1 MKYIKL
7 FESWL
12 NEAEVERKFS
22 SASPKSTPVLET
34 TIENL
39 YDGGLD
45 GAGTK
50 TLLSIIRRSNQTSD
64 SEFKKSAGQDIDLK
78 GVEDSNP
85 YHRFGDEA
93 IKSSQILKFLK
104 QYITPFSESPR
115 WRLGWNGRNN
125 FHMFLVSVGGSEKGF
140 LIVPSDL
147 KYYQGDKNQNCS
159 NLPILYRNLEGDS
172 NWYTGFLG
180 QVMLHAQR
188 KFAKAIAS
196 SVYSEE
202 KNYDA
207 PIAEIFAGE
216 GKARNLAYNAT
227 IAGTKFLAVATPD
240 EEPKNIESSP
250 LDSTLIVDKDKTIYI
265 GQIRF
270 DFDKATLKEESKEVL
285 GGKDLRIALSDATK
299 SIEIVG
305 HTDGK
310 GDASYNQK
318 LSENRA
324 KSVLEYLKT
333 LSWYKKLEVQ
343 PTIKGVG
350 SSEQIKD
357 DNKGTDP
364 IFSSINRR
372 VEFLIDGAKANYS
385 EIISATEK
393 MKS

>member
-1 MKYIKL
+1 MSMKYIKL

-22 SASPKSTPVLET
+22 SSNPKATPVLET
-34 TIENL
+34 TIGNL
-39 YDGGLD
+39 YTGGDLN
-45 GAGTK
+45 TNV
-50 TLLSIIRRSNQTSD
+50 LESIIKRSIQKSG
-64 SEFKKSAGQDIDLK
+64 EKFKKSAGENIEIKGGDSGKWNTKTGNALKKYVNFLKTYYTTSDSKNFFTLEIYDGNLK
-78 GVEDSNP
+78 GILILPKE
-85 YHRFGDEA
+85 
-93 IKSSQILKFLK
+93 IKFYKKEI
-104 QYITPFSESPR
+104 SE
-115 WRLGWNGRNN
+115 
-125 FHMFLVSVGGSEKGF
+125 
-140 LIVPSDL
+140 
-147 KYYQGDKNQNCS
+147 NCS
-159 NLPILYRNLEGDS
+159 NLPIIFDSLDDSEGAIS
-172 NWYTGFLG
+172 GFLG
-180 QVMLHAQR
+180 QVMMHAQR
-188 KFAKAIAS
+188 NFNSNLVS
-196 SVYSEE
+196 SIYNEE

-216 GKARNLAYNAT
+216 GKASNLAYNAT

-333 LSWYKKLEVQ
+333 LSWYKKLEVE

-350 SSEQIKD
+350 SNEPIKD

-385 EIISATEK
+385 EILSATEK